1 MSGEIV
7 TIAKQ
12 YASMLESA
20 NLIDEII
27 ASKETDEETLLAFDR
42 NKNSLISMRAKTFW
56 TDEDMTA
63 IDAALGKELE

>member
-20 NLIDEII
+20 NLIEEII
-27 ASKETDEETLLAFDR
+27 ASEETDEETLLAFDQ
-42 NKNSLISMRAKTFW
+42 NKNHLIIMKAKTFW